1 MYDNQKYNLD
11 SGPFGLCSGYW
22 DEKTN
27 SFKKSGSTDTYKCC
41 LSSCIPNIEECN
53 KLCNSVTKGSTTRC
67 NKICKDIE
75 QSCNDYCE
83 LATPRFWGMDD
94 PMYDIIKDFGCG
106 SNYYDTIDIKCME
119 RNKDKI
125 ISICNKNCIPTISI
139 GCKNHC
145 KYMYDLLTKSLNL
158 KIKKTSQAEYKS
170 FIENNNNNSNYVSY
184 ILYSILI
191 VFILVA
197 FYYIFKQK

>member
-170 FIENNNNNSNYVSY
+170 FIENNNNSNYVSY